1 MNTNSSKAT
10 SIKTSL
16 LSDKIVRVLNH
27 EEKVSSKGL
36 ETKFRRND
44 EKSAEIGRQYR
55 IMKGL
60 QSEATKLSG
69 NKNAS
74 FESRTQY
81 SKQCQTLTA
90 ESTKCLSNCTPS
102 DPYRSIDGCCNN
114 LEFPTQGKISFKFSQ
129 FKPFLFCSNV
139 PIGMANSAFLR
150 LLPPDYSDQEGLP
163 RGGLTNSSL
172 PSARAVSVAVH
183 QAPQEE
189 NNYSESS
196 ISQMVMQFGQGGH
209 L

>member
-1 MNTNSSKAT
+1 MTQWQIQKSVDKMNTDSSKAT

-90 ESTKCLSNCTPS
+90 ESTKCLSDCTS
-102 DPYRSIDGCCNN
+102 DPYRSINGCCNN
-114 LEFPTQGKISFKFSQ
+114 LESPTQGIISNIIQ
-129 FKPFLFCSNV
+129 V
-139 PIGMANSAFLR
+139 
-150 LLPPDYSDQEGLP
+150 
-163 RGGLTNSSL
+163 
-172 PSARAVSVAVH
+172 
-183 QAPQEE
+183 
-189 NNYSESS
+189 
-196 ISQMVMQFGQGGH
+196 
-209 L
+209 